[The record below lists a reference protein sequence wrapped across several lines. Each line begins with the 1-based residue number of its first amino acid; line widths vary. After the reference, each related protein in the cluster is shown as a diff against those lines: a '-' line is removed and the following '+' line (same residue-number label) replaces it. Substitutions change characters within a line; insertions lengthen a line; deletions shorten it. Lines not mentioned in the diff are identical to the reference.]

1 MIETSDNKR
10 GATAYLRPPQAETF
24 GPFDLDLV
32 RNKRTIGAIAPSAA
46 EGDCDD
52 AFLRELASRINW
64 EAFMRM
70 ALSLV
75 IALALALSVTDGE
88 AVEGSQDSS
97 IRTFKG
103 HEDAV
108 QSVAFAPDGRT
119 ALSGSF
125 DGALKLWDVATGKE
139 IRTFK
144 GHSKIVY
151 SVAFAPDGR
160 TALSGSGDRT
170 LKLWD
175 VAIGD

>member
-1 MIETSDNKR
+1 MIETSDNKK

-32 RNKRTIGAIAPSAA
+32 RNRRTIGAIAPSAA

-75 IALALALSVTDGE
+75 IALALALSATDAR

-97 IRTFKG
+97 IRTFKDEPESLLLKTLTSLKYFDDG
-103 HEDAV
+103 QGLMMSPGLTSQPRAIDAV
-108 QSVAFAPDGRT
+108 CPW
-119 ALSGSF
+119 
-125 DGALKLWDVATGKE
+125 GAISPMVQRAKH
-139 IRTFK
+139 RP
-144 GHSKIVY
+144 S
-151 SVAFAPDGR
+151 
-160 TALSGSGDRT
+160 
-170 LKLWD
+170 
-175 VAIGD
+175 